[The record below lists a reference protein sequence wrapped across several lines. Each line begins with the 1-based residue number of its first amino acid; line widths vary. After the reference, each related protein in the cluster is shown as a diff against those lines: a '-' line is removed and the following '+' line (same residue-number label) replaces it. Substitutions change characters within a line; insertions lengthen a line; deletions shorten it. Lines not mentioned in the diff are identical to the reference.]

1 MAASWQQGYD
11 VSSGSGATG
20 WQEDEWNYEE
30 TYSSFNMG
38 SNPSADVS
46 TSPQGGAPGDHVFA
60 SAELFDD
67 EVLDQTTLSATYGSS
82 ELPHG
87 ALMSPKIP
95 PAFSGRESWFAYEEL
110 IDDWVDSCTLEP
122 KLRGP
127 ALKNRLYGEAAAYKP
142 MLDRNALKD
151 EDTGVEYFV
160 KFLRPHFIKGVQTVF
175 FMASVSIYET
185 SSRALGDHS
194 LDPQVHSHAKTS
206 A

>member
-1 MAASWQQGYD
+1 
-11 VSSGSGATG
+11 
-20 WQEDEWNYEE
+20 
-30 TYSSFNMG
+30 MG

-110 IDDWVDSCTLEP
+110 AWLEDKDNLP
-122 KLRGP
+122 IWAGG
-127 ALKNRLYGEAAAYKP
+127 RLSFDKE
-142 MLDRNALKD
+142 
-151 EDTGVEYFV
+151 
-160 KFLRPHFIKGVQTVF
+160 IK
-175 FMASVSIYET
+175 
-185 SSRALGDHS
+185 
-194 LDPQVHSHAKTS
+194 
-206 A
+206 